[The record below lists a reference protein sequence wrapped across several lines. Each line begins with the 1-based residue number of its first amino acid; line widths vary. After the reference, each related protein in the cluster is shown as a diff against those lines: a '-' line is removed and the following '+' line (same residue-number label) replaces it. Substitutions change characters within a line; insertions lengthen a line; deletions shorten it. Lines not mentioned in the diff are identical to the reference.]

1 MLRIQN
7 KNIHIN
13 RGDAVSIRL
22 SSNTNFSVG
31 DVLRLYVIT
40 PGNMN
45 DIKLTK
51 TKTVDK
57 ASTYT
62 TIDLEPNDTRFVPI
76 IKEPVTY
83 WYEIELNGEITLVGY
98 DTAGPKHFIIY
109 PEVIAG
115 E

>member
-22 SSNTNFSVG
+22 SSNTNFSAG

-98 DTAGPKHFIIY
+98 DTTGPKHFIIY
-109 PEVIAG
+109 PEVITG